1 MMNEAVHRWDEVLER
16 NTGVAGETPEK
27 KADSET
33 ENESVSE
40 EDAANDE
47 ADHTADL

>member
-16 NTGVAGETPEK
+16 NTGAAGEEAEK
-27 KADSET
+27 KADSEP

-40 EDAANDE
+40 GDATNDE

>member
-1 MMNEAVHRWDEVLER
+1 MKQCTAGMKVLER
-16 NTGVAGETPEK
+16 NTGAAGEETEEK
-27 KADSET
+27 TDSEP

-47 ADHTADL
+47 ADCE